1 MRASELQLKVINEI
15 QRVPEEK
22 LPELYDVIYFFRIG
36 LEAARKTSNNIMPFA
51 GCWEDMPDDELES
64 FLTEIAEPR
73 SNAFFG
79 RTQRETCLS

>member
-1 MRASELQLKVINEI
+1 MSASELQLKVINEI

-36 LEAARKTSNNIMPFA
+36 LEAARKTSNNIMQFA